1 MGFCPYLSGIALKE
15 EEVKKEDGSV
25 EKKRV
30 YEIIEIDC
38 QKEKCEFY
46 NSEEERCNLLF
57 LGEILPIKKALQNI
71 SINLHDDLYN
81 IQHETS
87 QRISDLGEK
96 LDKIPELVGSV
107 QVDFDSVTSKIDSVI
122 DEKIIPELRGY
133 GNSINEVGNR
143 FVEALSSVREEIINT
158 MDRNGVD
165 LKERVVEKIDALRES
180 IKAFEEVIGTIP
192 ERIGQPMNELKESVS
207 PFFESLDAD
216 MKKLLELFDVLM
228 KKITEASGEV
238 TSRVETLNE
247 GINRMDDNLRS
258 SLETSSNSL
267 KEGLEGMRDGFK
279 EFSTQLESMAAKM
292 EEFSVR
298 ASEYLQELRERLNE
312 MEEKDKVNQGMRLND
327 EGVLDFYAGDISS
340 AIEKFRKAIELAG
353 RKREILINLAMALSK
368 SGENEEAREIL
379 EEILN
384 ENPDDVDAIL
394 TMGVISFNKGAEEEA
409 LALMEKARNVEENP
423 LVIANLGF
431 VYEKMG
437 NIDRALEMWEKAL
450 SMDSSLIEVEEA
462 INRYKERRI

>member
-57 LGEILPIKKALQNI
+57 LEEILPIKKALQNI

-96 LDKIPELVGSV
+96 LEKIPELVGSV

-312 MEEKDKVNQGMRLND
+312 MEEKDKVSQGMRLND

>member
-1 MGFCPYLSGIALKE
+1 MGFCPYLSGIGLKE
-15 EEVKKEDGSV
+15 EEVKGEDGSV

-30 YEIIEIDC
+30 YEIIEIEC

-46 NSEEERCNLLF
+46 NSEEGKCSLLS
-57 LGEILPIKKALQNI
+57 LGDILPIKKALQNI

-87 QRISDLGEK
+87 DRISDLGER

-107 QVDFDSVTSKIDSVI
+107 QVDFDSVTTRMDSLI
-122 DEKIIPELRGY
+122 DEKIIPEIRGL
-133 GNSINEVGNR
+133 GNSLTDAGNR
-143 FVEALSSVREEIINT
+143 FVEALSSVREEIINS
-158 MDRNGVD
+158 MDRNNGD
-165 LKERVVEKIDALRES
+165 LKERVIEKIDAIRES
-180 IKAFEEVIGTIP
+180 IRAFEEVIGGIP
-192 ERIGQPMNELKESVS
+192 EKIGKPMNELKESVG

-216 MKKLLELFDVLM
+216 MKKVLELFDVVM

-238 TSRVETLNE
+238 TSRVETLNN
-247 GINRMDDNLRS
+247 GINRMDDNIRS
-258 SLETSSNSL
+258 SLETSSSSL
-267 KEGLEGMRDGFK
+267 KEGLEGMRDGFR

-298 ASEYLQELRERLNE
+298 ASEYLQELREKLKK
-312 MEEKDKVNQGMRLND
+312 MEEKDRMNQGMRLND
-327 EGVLDFYAGDISS
+327 EGVLDFYAGDIPS

-394 TMGVISFNKGAEEEA
+394 TMSVISFNRGEEEEA

-462 INRYKERRI
+462 INRYRERRI